1 MDPGDSKHVERKLV
15 AILAADMVGFSR
27 LMELDETGTLT
38 RLKACRSDFLDP
50 TIERNTGRIIKTTGD
65 GMLVEFSSVVDAVR
79 AALDMQTLMKE
90 ANAGLDPSERIQFR
104 MGINLGDVIVD
115 GDDIF
120 GDGVNIAARIEP
132 LAKAGGICITA
143 SVCNEL
149 TNKLDIQIED
159 MGERKLKNIS
169 RPVYVFNLP
178 IGAQSGET
186 PSAAVKPEAAG
197 EDAGGRDQMSIAVL
211 PFVNMSGDPEQEFFT
226 DGLSEDILTEL
237 ARFRELFVVSSNSTF
252 VFKGQAVNVHDVAKE
267 LRVRYVLE
275 GSVRKAGNR
284 VRITAQLIDA
294 ENDRH
299 VWAER
304 YDRDLD
310 DIFAIQDEV
319 TSAIVATLP
328 GRVEADTQDRAN
340 RKPTGNMA
348 AYECVLAAKVLHHRS
363 TRKANEQARE
373 MIERAVELDPAYA
386 HAQAWL
392 ACILGQAWVYS
403 WCEDRDATWQRMLGV
418 LDTALSLD
426 ENDADVHRILAAVN
440 LASGN
445 HEAAAHHQEKGLKLN
460 PNYDLIVVQQGEL
473 LTWTGRPE
481 EGIEWVKKSM
491 ELNSHHPERFWNHLG
506 RAYFVAR
513 RNAEAIDSLKHISKP
528 DGFHNAFLAA
538 ASAEMGDEPAAA
550 HYSAEVL
557 KIDPAFSVSA
567 YIETLHYQLAS
578 DREHHRDALTKA
590 GLLT

>member
-27 LMELDETGTLT
+27 LMELDETGTLS

-132 LAKAGGICITA
+132 LAKADGICITA

-178 IGAQSGET
+178 IGAQSGDT
-186 PSAAVKPEAAG
+186 PSAAVKPEATG
-197 EDAGGRDQMSIAVL
+197 EDVGGRDQMSIAVL
-211 PFVNMSGDPEQEFFT
+211 PFVNMSGDPEQEFFA
-226 DGLSEDILTEL
+226 DGLSEDTLTEL
-237 ARFRELFVVSSNSTF
+237 ARFRELFVVSRNSTF

-348 AYECVLAAKVLHHRS
+348 AYECVLAAKVLHH
-363 TRKANEQARE
+363 
-373 MIERAVELDPAYA
+373 
-386 HAQAWL
+386 
-392 ACILGQAWVYS
+392 
-403 WCEDRDATWQRMLGV
+403 
-418 LDTALSLD
+418 
-426 ENDADVHRILAAVN
+426 
-440 LASGN
+440 
-445 HEAAAHHQEKGLKLN
+445 
-460 PNYDLIVVQQGEL
+460 
-473 LTWTGRPE
+473 
-481 EGIEWVKKSM
+481 
-491 ELNSHHPERFWNHLG
+491 
-506 RAYFVAR
+506 
-513 RNAEAIDSLKHISKP
+513 
-528 DGFHNAFLAA
+528 
-538 ASAEMGDEPAAA
+538 
-550 HYSAEVL
+550 
-557 KIDPAFSVSA
+557 
-567 YIETLHYQLAS
+567 
-578 DREHHRDALTKA
+578 
-590 GLLT
+590 